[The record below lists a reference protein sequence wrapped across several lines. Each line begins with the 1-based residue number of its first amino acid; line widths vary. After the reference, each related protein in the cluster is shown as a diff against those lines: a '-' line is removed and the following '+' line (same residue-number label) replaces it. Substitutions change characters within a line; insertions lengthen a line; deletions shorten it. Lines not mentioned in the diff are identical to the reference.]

1 MAVATAL
8 TIFAAILQAA
18 SQNIAMFVISGI
30 LIGIGTCSSG
40 IAGMIH
46 GQLEKYHD

>member
-30 LIGIGTCSSG
+30 LIGI
-40 IAGMIH
+40 AGMIH